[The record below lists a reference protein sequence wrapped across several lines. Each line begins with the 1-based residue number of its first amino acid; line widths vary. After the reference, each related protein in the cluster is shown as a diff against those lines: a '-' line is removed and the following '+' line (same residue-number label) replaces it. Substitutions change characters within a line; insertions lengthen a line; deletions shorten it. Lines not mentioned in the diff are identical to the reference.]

1 MRGTRPAE
9 ADVLAKL
16 DHRPTTA
23 FYWQLT
29 LLSTIGGFLFGYD
42 TVEVFPTWQSGV
54 GLAWVMIS
62 FAGLCVL
69 AIVFVV
75 GFLPETKGHSVEEI
89 IGLFE
94 RQARGRSGAIP
105 GAEEPGGAHG

>member
-1 MRGTRPAE
+1 VRGTRPPE
-9 ADVLAKL
+9 TDVLAKL

-42 TVEVFPTWQSGV
+42 TANIGSA
-54 GLAWVMIS
+54 L
-62 FAGLCVL
+62 
-69 AIVFVV
+69 
-75 GFLPETKGHSVEEI
+75 ETKGHSVEEI